1 MKTTS
6 LLSMIGWIL
15 IIISWLLPNKWFV
28 YAKKNKLITQII
40 INVIASIVFFTA
52 MYVDLIN

>member
-28 YAKKNKLITQII
+28 YAKNKLITQII